1 MNTKTKVAYCVF
13 HFVLLYPPPPTPAN
27 APVFVNIMTRANFEA
42 GDLPHCLHFV
52 DEDLREVDAE
62 EVVHVHL
69 QEADVAPHCDD
80 LHISQFVH
88 DIRPTLKP
96 RSFYEVLHKPKK
108 KNMRCEINNIMDN
121 I

>member
-1 MNTKTKVAYCVF
+1 MYF
-13 HFVLLYPPPPTPAN
+13 ILYYFILPTP
-27 APVFVNIMTRANFEA
+27 VFENTMTRANFEA

-52 DEDLREVDAE
+52 DEVLREVDAE